1 MKTVTLMMVGG
12 FLGAG
17 KTTLLQN
24 AAASLARQGLRV
36 GLITNDRAP
45 ESVDGKLLSLAGIP
59 VVGMNG
65 NSFCC
70 NFNGF
75 MGAIEQICDD
85 HGADIIIAE
94 PVGSCVD
101 LSASIMQPLKRY
113 WNREVICAPLTVLAD
128 PARLGPI
135 LDGQEDEMS
144 PEVAYIYRK
153 QLEESDVIVITK
165 IDLLSADHLA
175 DLVARTAAAY
185 PFAEVMT
192 VSTDPDDE
200 GVDDWIERMTTPGEA
215 GKHLAGVDYETL
227 AKGEALLGWLNGKI
241 RLRGGGETDW
251 DEFTRRLVA
260 RMAERFEAEGL
271 VVEHVKVLTENGS
284 RFSAGNFT
292 GSADTISI
300 HGAAGSAGEAT
311 ITINARVETAPENLD
326 AIVKEI
332 LGGLTGEEYETEEL
346 AWRFLQPVSSK
357 PTHRFTEVA

>member
-75 MGAIEQICDD
+75 IGAIEQICDD

-135 LDGQEDEMS
+135 LDGQEGGMS

-153 QLEESDVIVITK
+153 QLEESDVILITK
-165 IDLLSADHLA
+165 TDLLSADDLA
-175 DLVARTAAAY
+175 DLAARTAAAY
-185 PFAEVMT
+185 TFAEVMT
-192 VSTDPDDE
+192 VSVDPDDE

-227 AKGEALLGWLNGKI
+227 AKGEALLGWLNGKL
-241 RLRGGGETDW
+241 RLSGKETGW
-251 DEFTRRLVA
+251 DEFTRELVA
-260 RMAERFEAEGL
+260 RMAERFDTEGL
-271 VVEHVKVLTENGS
+271 AVGHVKVLTENGS
-284 RFSAGNFT
+284 RFVAGNFT
-292 GSADTISI
+292 GSADSVSI
-300 HGAAGSAGEAT
+300 RGTAGSADEAT

-326 AIVKEI
+326 AIVREI
-332 LGGLTGEEYETEEL
+332 LGGLTGGDYETEEL
-346 AWRFLQPVSSK
+346 AWRFLQPLSSK